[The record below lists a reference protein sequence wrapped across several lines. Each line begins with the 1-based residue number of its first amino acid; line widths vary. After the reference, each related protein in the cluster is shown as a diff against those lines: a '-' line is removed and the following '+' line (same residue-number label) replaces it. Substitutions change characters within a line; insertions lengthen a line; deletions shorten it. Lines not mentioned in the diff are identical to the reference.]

1 MSKLT
6 KMHKKILELVDKV
19 EEETMKYQRPDYLS
33 ALADSAMKL
42 AGAYQMLRETELH
55 EQFHLSQPVEEDFPI
70 PGEDPLKNG
79 NN

>member
-33 ALADSAMKL
+33 ALADAAMKL

-55 EQFHLSQPVEEDFPI
+55 EEFHNVTDPEEDFPL
-70 PGEDPLKNG
+70 PGEDPLKGKN
-79 NN
+79 